1 VLATVDSERRA
12 QLGRWV
18 GIVVCDGKEVDEACE
33 QRGCVGLNGGDD
45 TRSSAQAHARG
56 GCCSIVWCP
65 WRDVRKEI
73 TRCVGG
79 TWSVQ
84 YTCVI
89 DFDDLWQ
96 QADGVDGFQ
105 V

>member
-1 VLATVDSERRA
+1 
-12 QLGRWV
+12 
-18 GIVVCDGKEVDEACE
+18 VCDGKEADEACE
-33 QRGCVGLNGGDD
+33 QCGSVGVHGSDD
-45 TRSSAQAHARG
+45 TRSSTQAHTG
-56 GCCSIVWCP
+56 GGRYNIV

-73 TRCVGG
+73 TQRVGG

-89 DFDDLWQ
+89 DFW